1 MKKIMFND
9 RFGLTDA
16 VLEGRKT
23 VTRRIVN
30 IKDCSESHKHYNGA
44 DWKDEPMQLIINK
57 DKDGSGCYCYLCGN
71 GVSPKNKY
79 CGIPLPYQVSEVVT
93 IAQRYEDI
101 ISGARFD
108 NWEIKELQLS
118 AGYTNKMFVK
128 AELMPNKIE
137 ILNVRAERLQDI
149 TDEDCIKEGIM
160 ETRYKSASGEWNKYY
175 WHFGVTKDNCPHGQY
190 KEYKTPRE
198 AFASLIDKVGKKGTW
213 ERNPYV
219 FRYEFKKLK

>member
-79 CGIPLPYQVSEVVT
+79 CGIPLPYQVSEVVA

-128 AELMPNKIE
+128 VELMPNKIE

-149 TDEDCIKEGIM
+149 TDEDCIKEGI
-160 ETRYKSASGEWNKYY
+160 EELPFGWVYVDKNVRLSGGIQS
-175 WHFGVTKDNCPHGQY
+175 FGS
-190 KEYKTPRE
+190 PRE
-198 AFASLIDKVGKKGTW
+198 AFAKLIDKVAKKGTW